1 MKIGCQDLQQYAKA
15 WEWVNV
21 SQKEVRMN
29 LGDFSFALYE
39 IGATWQGILEKHIN
53 SAPSV
58 KAFTRRWEILLAK
71 RS

>member
-1 MKIGCQDLQQYAKA
+1 MTFSSVSVQSKHGSDVKMKIGCQDLQQYAKA

-39 IGATWQGILEKHIN
+39 IGAT
-53 SAPSV
+53 
-58 KAFTRRWEILLAK
+58 
-71 RS
+71 